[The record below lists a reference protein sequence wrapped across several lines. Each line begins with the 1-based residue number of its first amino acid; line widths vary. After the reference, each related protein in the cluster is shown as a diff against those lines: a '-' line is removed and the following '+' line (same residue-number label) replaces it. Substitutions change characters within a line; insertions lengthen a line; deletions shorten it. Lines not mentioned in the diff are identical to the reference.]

1 MTKNDTIYALSS
13 GSVPAGVAVVR
24 VSGPLC
30 ELVVE
35 TLTGSVPPPRKAVL
49 CSLRDRQGDF
59 IDSGLVIYFPAPHSF
74 TGESCVEFQVHGSR
88 PVIKK
93 IFAEVAELDGVRF
106 ADAGEFSLRAFH
118 NGKMD
123 LVEVE
128 GLSDLISAETEM
140 QRRLAVEQ
148 SKDGVSQVY
157 ETWRRRL
164 IHARAMLEA
173 ELDFADEDDIP
184 GSVSQTVTNDLCAL
198 SQEINEFCKKA
209 SLGNII
215 QNGFQIVIA
224 GAPNAGKSTLLNYLV
239 QRDVA
244 IVTEVAGTTRDI
256 LSVKMDIDGFA
267 VHLLDTA
274 GLRVSSDIVEQEGIR
289 RARQAMDDADLIL
302 YLSSQSDTDRDFET
316 VDGNV
321 VAVASQTDRF
331 SENRF
336 GNVFISV
343 KDKTGINS
351 LLNAIKKRLPSVD
364 SRDDL
369 LLPGKERHLNFLQA
383 AILALNKSLE
393 TPIIELKAEHLR
405 DASNQIGR
413 ITGKIDVE
421 DLLDVIFSQFC
432 VGK

>member
-35 TLTGSVPPPRKAVL
+35 TLTGFVPPPRKAVL
-49 CSLRDRQGDF
+49 RSLRDHQGDL

-74 TGESCVEFQVHGSR
+74 TGESCAEFQVHGSR

-93 IFAEVAELDGVRF
+93 IFDEVAKLDGVRL

-123 LVEVE
+123 LVEIE

-148 SKDGVSQVY
+148 SKDGVSQLY
-157 ETWRRRL
+157 ETWRKRL

-184 GSVSQTVTNDLCAL
+184 GSVSQTVTDDLYAL
-198 SQEINEFCKKA
+198 LKEIDEFCNKA
-209 SLGNII
+209 LLGNII

-244 IVTEVAGTTRDI
+244 IVTEIAGTTRDI
-256 LSVKMDIDGFA
+256 ISVKMEIGGFA

-274 GLRVSSDIVEQEGIR
+274 GLRISSDLVEQEGIR
-289 RARQAMDDADLIL
+289 RARQAMDNADLIL
-302 YLSSQSDTDRDFET
+302 YLSSQPETDRDFLS
-316 VDGNV
+316 VAGNV
-321 VAVASQTDRF
+321 VGVASQTDRF
-331 SENRF
+331 NENRF
-336 GNVFISV
+336 GTVFISM
-343 KDKTGINS
+343 KEETGIES
-351 LLNAIKKRLPSVD
+351 LMNVIRGSLPSVS

-369 LLPGKERHLNFLQA
+369 LLPGKERHLIFLRA
-383 AILALNKSLE
+383 ATVALNKSLK
-393 TPIIELKAEHLR
+393 TPLIELKAEHLR
-405 DASNQIGR
+405 DAGNQIGR